1 MHNLSRIYNAEV
13 LQHGDKE
20 AQRGLHLF
28 VHVWADTLTEP
39 PCVWRE
45 REREREAGN
54 SALMLGA
61 RLPKGDKQP
70 QGDIISFETKSPLF
84 MSKTSAVYDVVSDLW
99 TDRILTGL
107 SEPSISCHVNV
118 TLTRSIVF
126 SDNVH
131 VLLPV

>member
-1 MHNLSRIYNAEV
+1 M
-13 LQHGDKE
+13 
-20 AQRGLHLF
+20 
-28 VHVWADTLTEP
+28 
-39 PCVWRE
+39 E

-70 QGDIISFETKSPLF
+70 QGDIISFTKKSPLF
-84 MSKTSAVYDVVSDLW
+84 MSKTSVVYDVASDLW

-107 SEPSISCHVNV
+107 SEPSISCNVNV

-131 VLLPV
+131 VLLPARHKSSAHMPTL